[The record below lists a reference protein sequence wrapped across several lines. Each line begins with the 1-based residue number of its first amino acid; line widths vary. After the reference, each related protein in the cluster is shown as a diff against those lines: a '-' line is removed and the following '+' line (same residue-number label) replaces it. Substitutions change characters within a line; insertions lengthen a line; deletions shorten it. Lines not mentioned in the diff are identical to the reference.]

1 MIEAGFKEPDWPP
14 NPTVQAEPSN
24 VELDIEYVN
33 NVIQDIKLENKKLNK
48 SNIELVDKNKELQI
62 LTTNIGGKLN
72 RALAEV
78 AFEKRL
84 RLKLEQKQKK

>member
-1 MIEAGFKEPDWPP
+1 M
-14 NPTVQAEPSN
+14 QAEPSN

>member
-1 MIEAGFKEPDWPP
+1 M
-14 NPTVQAEPSN
+14 QAEPSN

-48 SNIELVDKNKELQI
+48 SNIELVDKNKQLQI
-62 LTTNIGGKLN
+62 LITNIGGELN

>member
-1 MIEAGFKEPDWPP
+1 M
-14 NPTVQAEPSN
+14 QAEPSN

-33 NVIQDIKLENKKLNK
+33 NVIQDIQLENKKLNK